1 MAEKIVDKKIRVW
14 DLPVRLFHWTL
25 VVLLVVSY
33 FTGRAGGD
41 WMKFHFWSGYAIL
54 TLLLFRIAWGCVG
67 STTARFSDFVKGPV
81 ACLAY
86 LRDLLLGRR
95 TYDVGHN
102 PVGGTMV
109 VLLLFAVLA
118 QVVAGLFSADTDI
131 GTVTGPLSGLVAD
144 KWIDRFTHF
153 HSFWVNVLLILVGLH
168 VLAAVV
174 LSRVETTEPD
184 RRHVHR
190 PQAARRCR
198 GTGQARARAHLRLGP
213 AGGVA
218 VDRCRGHRLLH
229 RPGGRLKSGS

>member
-1 MAEKIVDKKIRVW
+1 MAEKIENKKIRIW

-25 VVLLVVSY
+25 VVLLTVSY
-33 FTGRAGGD
+33 FTGQAGGD
-41 WMKFHFWSGYAIL
+41 WMKFHFWSGYTIL

-81 ACLAY
+81 ACLVY

-118 QVVAGLFSADTDI
+118 QVVAGLFSADTDT
-131 GTVTGPLSGLVAD
+131 GTVTGPLAHLVAD

-168 VLAAVV
+168 VLAALFYLVWKRQNLIGSMFTGRKPLDDAV
-174 LSRVETTEPD
+174 APGKPAPTLTFVSGRMAVSLLIVAAAIVYFIDRV
-184 RRHVHR
+184 
-190 PQAARRCR
+190 
-198 GTGQARARAHLRLGP
+198 
-213 AGGVA
+213 GG
-218 VDRCRGHRLLH
+218 
-229 RPGGRLKSGS
+229 